1 MRIIDT
7 HAHLFDEVFAE
18 DLEEVVSRAL
28 QNDVEKVF
36 LPNID
41 ETTVTSM
48 LELCTRFPGFFHPM
62 LGLHPTEVRADYGEV
77 LGRMEALLQA
87 GHSFIGIGEVGLDYY
102 WDRTYYKEQQEAF
115 RCQGEWSLSYGLPL
129 MIHSRS
135 AQKELVDLLTPFRTR
150 GVAGVFHSFGGT
162 VEEERELLSFEGFM
176 I

>member
-1 MRIIDT
+1 M
-7 HAHLFDEVFAE
+7 
-18 DLEEVVSRAL
+18 VSRAL

-102 WDRTYYKEQQEAF
+102 WDRTYYKRTA
-115 RCQGEWSLSYGLPL
+115 RSLPLPSGVVAVIRSSL
-129 MIHSRS
+129 MIHSVPHKKNWWTCS
-135 AQKELVDLLTPFRTR
+135 LLFVREGLQEFSIALAAR
-150 GVAGVFHSFGGT
+150 W
-162 VEEERELLSFEGFM
+162 EEARELLSFEGFM
-176 I
+176 IGINGVLTF

>member
-87 GHSFIGIGEVGLDYY
+87 GHSFIGIG
-102 WDRTYYKEQQEAF
+102 
-115 RCQGEWSLSYGLPL
+115 
-129 MIHSRS
+129 
-135 AQKELVDLLTPFRTR
+135 
-150 GVAGVFHSFGGT
+150 
-162 VEEERELLSFEGFM
+162 
-176 I
+176 